1 MHPLAIAAGIGVSVA
16 ALTARRRWNERRFWQ
31 RLGGAGRGRLEV
43 CGPRARALILPDG
56 RRIELQCY
64 DESLE
69 ISSKP
74 DVAGLPDFRL
84 YPSAHPL
91 KPHHGRVSGLLG
103 PHVVAD
109 TRAAKVVAQL
119 VDEPARQRLGILM
132 GQWSLTHWEQD
143 TLRLSVRRWLLG
155 SLRMETTWE
164 AIDALEAVA
173 SSGGRKLAP
182 FGRLAGARAR
192 HDGMTVRACELRVI
206 VYRRELG
213 VEFSLAVGATTA
225 KPFVIAWEDGVRS
238 GPPLTLPTGP
248 FRTARLR
255 FDGEQVHL
263 AVVGL
268 QEDDVAQPLAY
279 VRRVAQA
286 LGHAATPF
294 R

>member
-16 ALTARRRWNERRFWQ
+16 AIAARRRWNERRFWR

-43 CGPRARALILPDG
+43 SGPRARALIPPDG
-56 RRIELQCY
+56 RRIQLQCY
-64 DESLE
+64 DDSLE
-69 ISSKP
+69 ISTEP
-74 DVAGLPDFRL
+74 DVAGLPSFRL

-91 KPHHGRVSGLLG
+91 EPLHRRVPNLLG

-109 TRAAKVVAQL
+109 THAAKVVSQL
-119 VDEPARQRLGILM
+119 VDEPARGRLEILM
-132 GQWSLTHWEQD
+132 GHWSLTHWQRD

-155 SLRMETTWE
+155 SLRMEPIWE

-173 SSGGRKLAP
+173 SSGVRTLAP
-182 FGRLAGARAR
+182 FGPLPGARLR
-192 HDGMTVRACELRVI
+192 RDGMSVGACELRAI
-206 VYRRELG
+206 VYRRELV

-225 KPFVIAWEDGVRS
+225 TPFVIAWENGVRS
-238 GPPLTLPTGP
+238 GPPLPLPPGP

-268 QEDDVAQPLAY
+268 QADDIALPLAY
-279 VRRVAQA
+279 VQRVGQA
-286 LGHAATPF
+286 LGHVSTPF